1 MDLTDLAFGNLR
13 FLLELEKDE
22 VILSNRRI
30 FYKQDEFVQ
39 VDNIQE
45 LEHTLYFTFNHLLR
59 MGNNHEINFKE
70 LLNEIDDAIN
80 KVYENEHF
88 QELLEGD
95 DDFTL
100 LVGDIDHRFR
110 DVKDEFL
117 NKTICNRLM
126 DQFVHFSETVGN
138 FMRVNHLVL
147 MELNGLDDFPDYD
160 EDDVEE
166 DEEEDDVEEDEEE
179 DDGDEDYEEEE
190 DEEEDDEEEE
200 GEENPNLIYSD
211 AEESEGDDKKDN

>member
-1 MDLTDLAFGNLR
+1 MELTELAFGNLK
-13 FLLELEKDE
+13 FLLELEKDD
-22 VILSNRRI
+22 VILSNRRN

-126 DQFVHFSETVGN
+126 DQFVHFSETIGK

-147 MELNGLDDFPDYD
+147 MELNGLDDY
-160 EDDVEE
+160 
-166 DEEEDDVEEDEEE
+166 DEEEEEE
-179 DDGDEDYEEEE
+179 DGDEDYEEEE
-190 DEEEDDEEEE
+190 EGDEDYEEEDDEEDDDEEEE

>member
-22 VILSNRRI
+22 IILSNRRN

-117 NKTICNRLM
+117 NKTICNRVM
-126 DQFVHFSETVGN
+126 DQFVHFSETVGY

-147 MELNGLDDFPDYD
+147 MELNGLDDY
-160 EDDVEE
+160 
-166 DEEEDDVEEDEEE
+166 DEEEEEE
-179 DDGDEDYEEEE
+179 DGDEDYEEEE
-190 DEEEDDEEEE
+190 EGDEDYEEEDDEEDDDEEEE

>member
-1 MDLTDLAFGNLR
+1 MELTELAFGNLR

-22 VILSNRRI
+22 VILSNRRN

-59 MGNNHEINFKE
+59 MGNNNEINFKE

-88 QELLEGD
+88 QEVLEEDDEFALLI
-95 DDFTL
+95 
-100 LVGDIDHRFR
+100 GDIDHRFG

-126 DQFVHFSETVGN
+126 DKFVHFSETVGY

-147 MELNGLDDFPDYD
+147 MELNGLDEFDDDDDDDYVEEEEEEEDVD
-160 EDDVEE
+160 EDYG
-166 DEEEDDVEEDEEE
+166 DEEEDTC
-179 DDGDEDYEEEE
+179 
-190 DEEEDDEEEE
+190 
-200 GEENPNLIYSD
+200 EENPNLIYSD
-211 AEESEGDDKKDN
+211 TEESEDDKKDN